1 MPNADLEEPG
11 IASESTEAPR
21 EIVAIGVVAVVIGV
35 ILRFSSRSP
44 LWLDEALTVNISAL
58 PFGDMLE
65 ALRHDG
71 HPPMFYAI
79 LHWWMQ
85 LFGEGDFAVRAL
97 SGVFGLAALP
107 LAWIAGRRRGGALLG
122 WLAVIVVAL
131 SPFAVRYSDE
141 ARMYSLVMLL
151 VLAGYLLVDD
161 IVRAGKDS
169 WGRLLG
175 VTTVTV
181 ALLYTHYWS
190 LWLLSALGLVL
201 LWSVWK
207 PSSVQARRISL
218 KVIAALVVGGA
229 FFLPW
234 LPSMLYQAANTGTPW
249 AAATRP
255 TTAFAF
261 TLQDYGSGLYS
272 DAGFV
277 LIVLSLAIVLGIF
290 GRATSTLM
298 IELDFRTRPQVRTE
312 ALVAG
317 AAFMI
322 GTGVTFAS
330 NSAFATRYTA
340 IVFPLVA
347 LVIAAGLS
355 RFTGRL
361 IRFAVVVGVS
371 GALCVGGLWFSVELR
386 AQAADAARVILENS
400 GESDLVVYC
409 PDQLGPAANRA
420 LGDDLEQVV
429 YPTFDSPQFVDWVDY
444 ANRNAQSD
452 PVAFANRVL
461 AEAGPTRAIFVVWNP
476 AYKTFEGQCEK
487 LIATLGSGRPAVD
500 LLVAGG
506 GEFYEH
512 ESVTWYPTTAASK

>member
-21 EIVAIGVVAVVIGV
+21 EIVAIGVVAVAIGV
-35 ILRFSSRSP
+35 ILRFASRSP

-71 HPPMFYAI
+71 HPPLFYGI
-79 LHWWMQ
+79 LHVWMN

-97 SGVFGLAALP
+97 SGVFGLVALP
-107 LAWIAGRRRGGALLG
+107 LAWVAGRRRGGPLLG
-122 WLAVIVVAL
+122 WLTVTMVAL
-131 SPFAVRYSDE
+131 SPFAIRYSDE

-161 IVRAGKDS
+161 IIRAGKDS
-169 WGRLLG
+169 WGRLFG
-175 VTTVTV
+175 VTVVTA

-201 LWSVWK
+201 LWTVWK
-207 PSSVQARRISL
+207 PFSPPARRISL
-218 KVIAALVVGGA
+218 KVVAALVVGGA
-229 FFLPW
+229 LFIPW
-234 LPSMLYQAANTGTPW
+234 LPAMLYQAANTGTPW

-255 TTAFAF
+255 TAALSF

-272 DAGFV
+272 DAAFV
-277 LIVLSLAIVLGIF
+277 LMVICIAIVLAVL
-290 GRATSTLM
+290 GRTTSNRT
-298 IELDFRTRPQVRTE
+298 IELDFRTRPQVRIE
-312 ALVAG
+312 ALI
-317 AAFMI
+317 AALAFAI
-322 GTGVTFAS
+322 GSGVTFLS

-340 IVFPLVA
+340 IIFPLVA
-347 LVIAAGLS
+347 LLIAAGFTRL
-355 RFTGRL
+355 TGRV
-361 IRFAVVVGVS
+361 IRFVAVCGFS
-371 GALCVGGLWFSVELR
+371 GFLCMGGLWFAVELR
-386 AQAADAARVILENS
+386 SQAADAARVISEHA

-409 PDQLGPAANRA
+409 PDQLGPAANRV

-444 ANRNAQSD
+444 ANRNANSD
-452 PVAFANRVL
+452 PVAFADRVL
-461 AEAGPTRAIFVVWNP
+461 TEAGPNRAIFVVWNP
-476 AYKTFEGQCEK
+476 VYKTFEGQCEK

-500 LLVAGG
+500 LLVADGDG
-506 GEFYEH
+506 FYEH
-512 ESVTWYPTTAASK
+512 ESVTWYPVDTAAK